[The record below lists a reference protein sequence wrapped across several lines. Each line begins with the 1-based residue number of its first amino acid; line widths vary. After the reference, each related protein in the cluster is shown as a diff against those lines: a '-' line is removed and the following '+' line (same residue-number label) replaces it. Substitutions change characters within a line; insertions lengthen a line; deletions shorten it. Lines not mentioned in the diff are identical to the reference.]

1 MAYAEGT
8 SVAIEKSMGEIV
20 GLIKRKGAARMAQM
34 EEPSSLAIRFFM
46 EERMIR
52 FRVRLPGLKSIPERT
67 GTEPWRRCQRAEI
80 LAASTGNARALLL
93 VIKAKLESVESEVE
107 TFEEAFLANVLM
119 SDGFR
124 LYERLAEPIAIKAA
138 RS

>member
-20 GLIKRKGAARMAQM
+20 GLIKRKGAARMAPM

-67 GTEPWRRCQRAEI
+67 GTEPWRTD
-80 LAASTGNARALLL
+80 ASARKSSLRPPATRARALASD
-93 VIKAKLESVESEVE
+93 KG
-107 TFEEAFLANVLM
+107 EARKR
-119 SDGFR
+119 G
-124 LYERLAEPIAIKAA
+124 ERGRDVRRGLP
-138 RS
+138 R